1 MAPRV
6 ITVVGF
12 IQLLFTIGISIFFG
26 ERIKIL
32 SLVYG
37 SGLAYVNFILL
48 VYLWKHIF
56 VRGKKNV
63 ALPVF
68 LIVIKYAIL
77 IFVFVQLGDRKSL
90 FDNSVDTT
98 VFALGILL
106 NPISVICSGLAKR
119 ILLKKSRG

>member
-6 ITVVGF
+6 IAVVG
-12 IQLLFTIGISIFFG
+12 LLQFLITGSVALYLNEG
-26 ERIKIL
+26 TKIL

-37 SGLAYVNFILL
+37 SGISYVNFILL
-48 VYLWKHIF
+48 VGLWKYIF

-77 IFVFVQLGDRKSL
+77 MFVFIQLADRKTL
-90 FDNSVDTT
+90 FEHSIDTT
-98 VFALGILL
+98 VFALGILV
-106 NPISVICSGLAKR
+106 NPIAVIFSGLAKK

>member
-6 ITVVGF
+6 IIVVGL
-12 IQLLFTIGISIFFG
+12 IQLLLTVAISIYLG
-26 ERIKIL
+26 ESAKIL

-37 SGLAYVNFILL
+37 SGIAYVNFILL
-48 VYLWKHIF
+48 VYLWKYIF

-77 IFVFVQLGDRKSL
+77 IFVFVRLGDGKPL
-90 FDNSVDTT
+90 FEIYIDTT

-106 NPISVICSGLAKR
+106 NPISVIFSGLAKK